1 METPLYVYGSDKEK
15 MMQLAR
21 ENPELEGLLSA
32 SLELH
37 KVQVVWAVR
46 NEMARTVE
54 DVLARRTRCLLLDAR
69 ESMRVA
75 ADVAQLMALEMG
87 KDKQWEDEQVKDFV
101 AVAKQYILN

>member
-1 METPLYVYGSDKEK
+1 MPLYVYGSDKEK
-15 MMQLAR
+15 MMLLAR

-32 SLELH
+32 SLDLY

-46 NEMARTVE
+46 HEMARTVE

-87 KDKQWEDEQVKDFV
+87 KDRQWEDEQVKNFV
-101 AVAKQYILN
+101 SVAKQYILN